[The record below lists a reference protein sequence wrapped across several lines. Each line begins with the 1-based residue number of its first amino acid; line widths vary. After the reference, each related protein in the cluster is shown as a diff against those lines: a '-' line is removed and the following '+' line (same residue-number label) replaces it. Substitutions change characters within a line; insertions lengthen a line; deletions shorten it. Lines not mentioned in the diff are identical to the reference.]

1 MAQFD
6 VYRREQGS
14 GYLLD
19 CQADVLRTLNV
30 RFVVP
35 LLSPDDGPTP
45 MARLNPSFRI
55 KEAQVVMYT
64 QFAAS
69 VPARELKTR
78 IAYLAGQDRAIMNA
92 LDMLITG
99 Y

>member
-1 MAQFD
+1 MARFD
-6 VYRREQGS
+6 VYPRTEGE

-19 CQADVLRTLNV
+19 CQADVLQHFET

-35 LLSPDDGPTP
+35 LFPASGAKRAT
-45 MARLNPSFRI
+45 RLHPVFEVREESVI
-55 KEAQVVMYT
+55 MVT
-64 QFAAS
+64 QLAAA
-69 VPARELKTR
+69 VPVRALGRPV
-78 IAYLAGQDRAIMNA
+78 ASLADQHAAIMNA

>member
-1 MAQFD
+1 MARFD
-6 VYRREQGS
+6 VYAREEGA

-19 CQADVLRTLNV
+19 CQADVLQRFDT

-35 LLSPDDGPTP
+35 LLPAAGAKRAT
-45 MARLNPSFRI
+45 RLHPIFEVREESMI
-55 KEAQVVMYT
+55 MVT
-64 QFAAS
+64 QLAAAVS
-69 VPARELKTR
+69 GRALGKP
-78 IAYLAGQDRAIMNA
+78 IASLEDQHAAIMNA